1 MSGYYQEK
9 RLYTLSSRF
18 LLIILSWGVFVVAL
32 FTVQYPVL
40 CPDVIGNPARRP
52 TGVNAELVAV
62 DNASPPGT
70 PPALTPP
77 VGGRN
82 LDGFVIVDA
91 SDRIVAQ
98 GGVTPVGSKGVTVTR
113 RWTPPE
119 ESGPVELRLS
129 PNLPAFRI
137 RYISAIAPWIVTLVL
152 ALIALQ
158 VALFLILRS
167 RYLRP
172 LRELTFSVRD
182 NRIDV
187 LTEIARRTGAVEF
200 HTMIASFIGL
210 MNQTERRTEELQAT
224 VKEHSQELERAQ
236 AQMIRQEK
244 LASLG
249 RLAAGVAHEINN
261 PSGFIVGNL
270 EVLSGYIET
279 IKSRLRRCDSLME
292 ELAAT
297 GGATISPTVRATAA
311 GILKDEESEE
321 YRYIMG
327 EMDDLISAVT
337 GGMQRITTIVQGL
350 NAFARDKAQE
360 MERVD
365 LNHALESGV
374 QIVWNELKYDYT
386 VEVDADDRLATT
398 AVPGQIE
405 QVIVNMLINARD
417 ATPPG
422 GTISISLREE
432 EGNAVLRISDTG
444 CGMTEETIA
453 KIFDPF
459 YTTKPV
465 GAGTGLGLAIC
476 HEIITNSGGT
486 ISVESVPD
494 EGTTFV
500 VTMPLTPFP
509 LEEIG
514 ESDGTDG

>member
-1 MSGYYQEK
+1 MSEHYEEK
-9 RLYTLSSRF
+9 RFYTLSSRF
-18 LLIILSWGVFVVAL
+18 LLIIVIWSVLVGALLTAQYLVFGRGAIGERARRETEMIADLV
-32 FTVQYPVL
+32 TVQNGSPA
-40 CPDVIGNPARRP
+40 VISGA
-52 TGVNAELVAV
+52 L
-62 DNASPPGT
+62 AS
-70 PPALTPP
+70 LTEERILE
-77 VGGRN
+77 GY
-82 LDGFVIVDA
+82 VITDA
-91 SDRIVAQ
+91 SDHVLVR
-98 GGVTPVGSKGVTVTR
+98 GGTMADRSRGVVVTR
-113 RWTPPE
+113 DWTHPE
-119 ESGPVELRLS
+119 TGEPGEVRLS
-129 PNLPAFRI
+129 PDLEGFRA
-137 RYISAIAPWIVTLVL
+137 RYLSAVAPWFGSLII

-158 VALFLILRS
+158 VTLFLILRS

-182 NRIDV
+182 NRADV
-187 LTEIARRTGAVEF
+187 LTGIARRTGAVEF

-210 MNQTERRTEELQAT
+210 MNQTERRNEELEAT
-224 VKEHSQELERAQ
+224 VEEHSRELERAQ
-236 AQMIRQEK
+236 AQMVRQEK

-279 IKSRLRRCDSLME
+279 IKNRLRRCDGLME
-292 ELAAT
+292 ELAGA
-297 GGATISPTVRATAA
+297 GGDAVSPAIRAAATAV
-311 GILKDEESEE
+311 LKDEESEE

-327 EMDDLISAVT
+327 ELDDLISAVT

-386 VEVDADDRLATT
+386 VEIDADDRLATT

-422 GTISISLREE
+422 GTISVSLREE
-432 EGNAVLRISDTG
+432 DGNAVLKISDTG
-444 CGMTEETIA
+444 CGMTDETIA

-465 GAGTGLGLAIC
+465 GSGTGLGLAIC
-476 HEIITNSGGT
+476 HEIITNSGGA

-500 VTMPLTPFP
+500 ITMPLTPFP
-509 LEEIG
+509 LEEIADG
-514 ESDGTDG
+514 DGTDG